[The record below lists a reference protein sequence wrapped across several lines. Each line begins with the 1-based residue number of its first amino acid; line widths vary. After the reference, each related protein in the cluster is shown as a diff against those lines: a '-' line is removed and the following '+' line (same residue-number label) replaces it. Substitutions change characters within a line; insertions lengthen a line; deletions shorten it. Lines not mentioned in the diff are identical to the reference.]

1 MYEESIKLLQR
12 AAQDELAAIHQY
24 MYVHFHLDDQGLT
37 KLAAMFKQT
46 AIGEMMHME
55 RIAERILFLK
65 GDLDMTAAFP
75 TEQIQE
81 PVDMLKAAVKAE
93 TDAIKMYNDFAKQC
107 GEHSDSNTKKLFE
120 DLVTDEETHYDQ
132 LDTELERIDKY
143 GIAYLALQSDGMGGG
158 GAGGG
163 A

>member
-24 MYVHFHLDDQGLT
+24 MYFHFHLDDQGLS
-37 KLAAMFKQT
+37 KLALMFKQT
-46 AIGEMMHME
+46 AIAEMMHME

-65 GDLDMTAAFP
+65 GDIDMTAAFP

-93 TDAIKMYNDFAKQC
+93 TDAIKMYNEFAKQC
-107 GEHSDSNTKKLFE
+107 GEHADSNSKKLFE
-120 DLVTDEETHYDQ
+120 DLVTDEETHYDRFE
-132 LDTELERIDKY
+132 TELERVEKY
-143 GIAYLALQSDGMGGG
+143 GIAYLALQSDGNADGG
-158 GAGGG
+158 GAGG